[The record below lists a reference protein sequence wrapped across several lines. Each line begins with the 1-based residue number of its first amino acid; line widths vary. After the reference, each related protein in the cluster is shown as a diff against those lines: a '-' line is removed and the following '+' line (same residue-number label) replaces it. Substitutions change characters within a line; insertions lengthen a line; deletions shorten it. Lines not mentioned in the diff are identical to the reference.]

1 MLMRMRR
8 AIVGAGA
15 TACMGAVLAA
25 AVSFASSA
33 AAQVTLPSRQELD
46 PANAAPIAAAPRG
59 DLFKGVEAG
68 PCAFRGSPVKVTLKT
83 VEFQGARSGPLALSD
98 QALASTY
105 AEFIGREAPVS
116 VVCDIRD
123 RAATLYLRRG
133 VLASVVI
140 PEQRIVEGKL
150 VLTVVEARIAA
161 VNYHGD
167 AGPAQKQVVRFLDH
181 LRGLTPFDL
190 DVAQR
195 YLLLA
200 SDVPGA
206 RIQSVLKASPQGQG
220 ALDLEIAITHDAVD
234 GSVVAQNYGSKT
246 VGRDLTLAR
255 VDFNGFT
262 PLGERTSILGYGT
275 LSSDEQ
281 RVIQVAERFYLG
293 GDGLVADLSGA
304 WGWTRPG
311 DVLKPLD
318 LEGESFA
325 GSFRL
330 TYPLV
335 RHRRHNLNIGVG
347 LDWVDQKVEFGGGAA
362 VLTEDKLRVFFLRLD
377 GHYAPAALASHSMAM
392 TGLVELRQGANGLGA
407 SKYGDLSASR
417 FLGKPAAT
425 VIRAEGEVGGR
436 LAGPLIGKLN
446 VAWQHTDDTLL
457 SYEEYGVGNLTIGRG
472 YDPSAAS
479 GDRAISGSVE
489 ISTTPLALPFR
500 LKNGGRAAWRPYAFY
515 DAAQLTNL
523 GLGGGKL
530 DLASAGVGLRAQV
543 TPRVA
548 LDLTWAK
555 PFDSPFGVGDEPPSR
570 VLISL
575 SAALF

>member
-15 TACMGAVLAA
+15 PACMGAVLAA
-25 AVSFASSA
+25 AVSFAAPA

-68 PCAFRGSPVKVTLKT
+68 PCAFRDSPVRVTLKA

-105 AEFIGREAPVS
+105 AEFIGREAPIS

-133 VLASVVI
+133 VLASVLI

-220 ALDLEIAITHDAVD
+220 ALDLEIAITRDAVD

-255 VDFNGFT
+255 VDLNSFT

-281 RVIQVAERFYLG
+281 RVIQVAERFYIG

-325 GSFRL
+325 GGLRL

-377 GHYAPAALASHSMAM
+377 GHYAPASLASHSVAM
-392 TGLVELRQGANGLGA
+392 TGLVELRQGSRGLGA

-417 FLGKPAAT
+417 FLGKPEAT
-425 VIRAEGEVGGR
+425 VVRAEGEFGGR

-446 VAWQHTDDTLL
+446 VAWQHTDDPLL

-472 YDPSAAS
+472 YDPSVAS
-479 GDRAISGSVE
+479 GDRAISGSLE
-489 ISTTPLALPFR
+489 ISTTPLALPFA
-500 LKNGGRAAWRPYAFY
+500 LKGGGRAAWRPYAFY
-515 DAAQLTNL
+515 DVAELTNL

-530 DLASAGVGLRAQV
+530 DLTSAGVGLRAQI
-543 TPRVA
+543 TSRVA
-548 LDLTWAK
+548 LDVTWAK

>member
-1 MLMRMRR
+1 MRR
-8 AIVGAGA
+8 AVMGAGA
-15 TACMGAVLAA
+15 TACLGAALLAA
-25 AVSFASSA
+25 SQA
-33 AAQVTLPSRQELD
+33 AAQVALPSRQELD

-68 PCAFRGSPVKVTLKT
+68 SCAFRGSPIKVTLKAVT
-83 VEFQGARSGPLALSD
+83 FQGATAENGGGALAVSD

-105 AEFIGREAPVS
+105 AEFIGREAPLS

-123 RAATLYLRRG
+123 RAAALYLRRG

-140 PEQRIVEGKL
+140 PEQRIAEGKL
-150 VLTVVEARIAA
+150 TLTVVEARIAS

-181 LRGLTPFDL
+181 LRGMAPFDL

-206 RIQSVLKASPQGQG
+206 RIQSVLKPSPIGQG
-220 ALDLEIAITHDAVD
+220 ALDLDITIARDAVD
-234 GSVVAQNYGSKT
+234 GSVVAQNYGSKS

-255 VDFNGFT
+255 LDLNGFT
-262 PLGERTSILGYGT
+262 SLGERTSILGYGT

-293 GDGLVADLSGA
+293 GDGLVADLSGSWA
-304 WGWTRPG
+304 WTRPG
-311 DVLKPLD
+311 DTLKPLD

-325 GSFRL
+325 GGVRL
-330 TYPLV
+330 TYPLM

-347 LDWVDQKVEFGGGAA
+347 LDWIDQKVEFGGGAA
-362 VLTEDKLRVFFLRLD
+362 VLTDDHLRVFFLRLD
-377 GHYAPAALASHSMAM
+377 GHYAPAGLAAHSVAM
-392 TGLVELRQGANGLGA
+392 TGMFEVRQGVHNLGA
-407 SKYGDLSASR
+407 SRYGDLQASR
-417 FLGKPAAT
+417 FLAKPDAT
-425 VIRAEGEVGGR
+425 VTRAEGEIGGR
-436 LAGPLIGKLN
+436 LAGPVIGKLA
-446 VAWQHTDDTLL
+446 VAWQHTDDPLL

-472 YDPSAAS
+472 YDPSVAS
-479 GDRAISGSVE
+479 GDRALSATFE
-489 ISTTPLALPFR
+489 LSTTPLSL
-500 LKNGGRAAWRPYAFY
+500 NGGRAAWRPYAFY
-515 DAAQLTNL
+515 DVAELTNL
-523 GLGGGKL
+523 GVGAGKL
-530 DLASAGVGLRAQV
+530 DLASAGIGVRAQV
-543 TPRVA
+543 TSRVA

-555 PFDSPFGVGDEPPSR
+555 PFDSPFGTGDEPPSR